1 MGDVT
6 PRVRIAIDRLVLDG
20 VAPRDVPAVRAAF
33 ETELHA
39 LVLADAGAF
48 ASATARRVRGTSAPY
63 SAPAVPSPR
72 AVGRAL
78 ARSVFA
84 GVRRA

>member
-6 PRVRIAIDRLVLDG
+6 PRVRIAIDRLVLDD
-20 VAPRDVPAVRAAF
+20 VTARDVPAVRAAF

-39 LVLADAGAF
+39 LVLADVDAF
-48 ASATARRVRGTSAPY
+48 ANATNRRVRGTSAPY
-63 SAPAVPSPR
+63 AAPAVPSPR

-78 ARSVFA
+78 ARAVFA

>member
-6 PRVRIAIDRLVLDG
+6 PRVRVTIDRLVLEG

-33 ETELHA
+33 ERELSA
-39 LVLADAGAF
+39 LVAADADAF
-48 ASATARRVRGTSAPY
+48 ASTTGRRVRGARAPY
-63 SAPAVPSPR
+63 AAPAVPSPR

-78 ARSVFA
+78 ARAAFA
-84 GVRRA
+84 GMRRA